1 MSKHAADPD
10 QSGRREPAPLAL
22 SLDISEQM
30 RDYIR
35 AELRAILPSVFSEF
49 ARTAIED
56 DGYLDT
62 REAARLTG
70 LSRQFFECGRSAG
83 SPNQPRH
90 YKIGRRV
97 LYRRSEIIEWV
108 RRRAET

>member
-1 MSKHAADPD
+1 MSKEIDLL
-10 QSGRREPAPLAL
+10 QKRQAPLSL
-22 SLDISEQM
+22 SLDISDEM

-35 AELRAILPSVFSEF
+35 AELRAMLPDVFADF
-49 ARTAIED
+49 ARAMVED
-56 DGYLDT
+56 DGFLDT

-70 LSRQFFECGRSAG
+70 LSRQFFECGRSTG
-83 SPNQPRH
+83 SHNQPRH

-97 LYRRSEIIEWV
+97 LYRRSELLEWV